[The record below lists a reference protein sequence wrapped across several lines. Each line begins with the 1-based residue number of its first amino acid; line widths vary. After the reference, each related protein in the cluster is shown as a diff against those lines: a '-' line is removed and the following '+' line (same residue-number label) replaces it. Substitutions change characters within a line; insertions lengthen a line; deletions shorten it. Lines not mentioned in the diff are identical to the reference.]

1 MKKIISRTIA
11 IHIRDNLTLYV
22 LISMFMIIGI
32 LLGAMSVQSLDQEQ
46 VGFLGDY
53 LNNFVSAFP
62 NFNIKPEVLT
72 TASFTTNIK
81 LLLLIWFLGLTVVG
95 VPIIFFAIAIKGFYL
110 GFTAGFIIQEKG
122 LRGILFTAIALLPQ
136 NILNIPA
143 LLIAAVLAASFS
155 LWLLRGR
162 LKNPAVKLSH
172 LFMSYSLI
180 FFILAA
186 LIICGS
192 FLEGY
197 LTPWLI
203 QAALAY
209 F

>member
-1 MKKIISRTIA
+1 MGKVIGRAIA
-11 IHIRDNLTLYV
+11 SHFRDNLLLYV
-22 LISMFMIIGI
+22 LVCFFMIIGI
-32 LLGAMSVQSLDQEQ
+32 LLGATSIKSLDQEQ
-46 VGFLGDY
+46 TGFLGDY

-62 NFNIKPEVLT
+62 HLQIKPEVLT

-81 LLLLIWFLGLTVVG
+81 LLALIWFLGLTVLG
-95 VPIIFFAIAIKGFYL
+95 VPIIFLAIGMKGFYL

-122 LRGILFTAIALLPQ
+122 LQGILFTAIALLPQ

-143 LLIAAVLAASFS
+143 LVIAGVVAASFS
-155 LWLLRGR
+155 IWLLRGR
-162 LKNPAVKLSH
+162 IKSPSAKLSH
-172 LFMSYSLI
+172 LFISYSAVFCILGLI
-180 FFILAA
+180 T
-186 LIICGS
+186 ICGS

-197 LTPWLI
+197 VTPWLI